1 MTMKT
6 TSTLDVP
13 AHDSAAAKAVA
24 SFCREGH
31 TPPGPAVRASL
42 PASDVWA
49 AMTRAGTALWL
60 DTGDVAATQKL
71 WTKEFTALTTNNTL
85 LNKEV
90 QKGIYDQLVP
100 EAVAMV
106 RQAVSGISDTRLV
119 QEVAFVLNAVHGL
132 KLVRTFD
139 ADVSVELHTDVADD
153 VEASYRYGKRF
164 HSICPDRFIVKVPLT
179 PAGLLAARKLH
190 DDGIRVNFTLGFSAR
205 QNWLIALVA
214 RPSWVNVFMGRLN
227 SFVADRGLGDGNNVG
242 EKATLSSQR
251 LLRKVNQEHHL
262 AVRQIGASIRSGQ
275 QVADL
280 AGLDTLTIPTS
291 AAAEFVKLGLAPA
304 AIEDRTDDDPTVSF
318 AAGIDPAAEGLDVF
332 WSQDGKMATAMASL
346 AKQDTAK
353 LTPDGVRSFLRDHG
367 VPGLFPDLSAADVR
381 AIVED
386 GKIPSY
392 ERWTARAKQR
402 SADWDGL
409 FTVSALQSFAVDQ
422 KALDDRI
429 RGLI

>member
-1 MTMKT
+1 MTT
-6 TSTLDVP
+6 PSTVQVP
-13 AHDSAAAKAVA
+13 LHDSAAAKTVA
-24 SFCREGH
+24 AFCREGH
-31 TPPGPAVRASL
+31 APPAASVRAAL
-42 PASDVWA
+42 PSTPAWA
-49 AMTRAGTALWL
+49 AMTKTGTALWL
-60 DTGDVAATQKL
+60 DTGDVEATQKL

-100 EAVAMV
+100 KAAKTL
-106 RQAVSGISDTRLV
+106 RQAMPGIGDAQLV
-119 QEVAFVLNAVHGL
+119 QEIAFVLNAVHGL

-139 ADVSVELHTDVADD
+139 ADVSVELHTDVAHD

-164 HSICPDRFIVKVPLT
+164 HAICPDRFIVKVPLT
-179 PAGLLAARKLH
+179 PAGLFAARKLR

-251 LLRKVNQEHHL
+251 RLRQVNKEHRL
-262 AVRQIGASIRSGQ
+262 AVKQIGASIRSGQ

-280 AGLDTLTIPTS
+280 AGLDTLTIPTA
-291 AAAEFVKLGLAPA
+291 AAAEYLQLAIPPA
-304 AIEDRTDDDPTVSF
+304 KIKDHTADDPKVTF
-318 AAGIDPAAEGLDVF
+318 KAGVDAAAEGLDVF
-332 WSQDGKMATAMASL
+332 WDQGGKMPAAMAAV
-346 AKQDTAK
+346 AKADIGSMS
-353 LTPDGVRSFLRDHG
+353 PDRLRALLREHG
-367 VPGLFPDLSAADVR
+367 VPGLFPELSAADTA
-381 AIVED
+381 AIVKD

-392 ERWTARAKQR
+392 ERWAARAKAR
-402 SADWDGL
+402 TADWDGL
-409 FTVSALQSFAVDQ
+409 FTESALQSFAVDQ

-429 RGLI
+429 RRSL